1 MVPHAGAICYNNLS
15 SLNGSVAN
23 VSSELGDSIFN
34 SLFNRLY
41 NLKRLEI
48 CIRNKLFGR
57 LRTKEL

>member
-1 MVPHAGAICYNNLS
+1 MVQLPMFQV
-15 SLNGSVAN
+15 SLGT
-23 VSSELGDSIFN
+23 FN

-57 LRTKEL
+57 LRTKELQPLDEAQFKVNEAQV